1 MTKSELAKAIAVKAN
16 LTIKDS
22 ERFLNAFIEATT
34 ETLKKG
40 DDVNLISFGSF
51 SVVQRKARMGRDF
64 KTKKPVEIPASKG
77 IRFKAGKGLRDSV
90 N

>member
-1 MTKSELAKAIAVKAN
+1 MTKSELAKAIADKAN

-22 ERFLNAFIEATT
+22 EKFLNAFIETTT
-34 ETLKKG
+34 EALKKG
-40 DDVNLISFGSF
+40 DDVNLIGFGAF
-51 SVVQRKARMGRDF
+51 SVVERSARMGRDF
-64 KTKKPVEIPASKG
+64 KTKKAIEIPASKG

>member
-1 MTKSELAKAIAVKAN
+1 MTKSELVKAIADKAN

-22 ERFLNAFIEATT
+22 EKFLNAFIETTT
-34 ETLKKG
+34 EALKKG
-40 DDVNLISFGSF
+40 DDVNLIGFGAF
-51 SVVQRKARMGRDF
+51 SVVERSARMGRDF
-64 KTKKPVEIPASKG
+64 KTKKAIEIPASKG